1 MGNEESSLRE
11 WRRMQALHLRE
22 LGWRQGD
29 IAAALG
35 VTKGAVSQWLS
46 AARVGGPEALRA
58 QPQRGGPAR
67 LVPEQKRLIPDFLGH
82 GAEAYGFRG
91 EVWTCRRIAKVLVQ
105 EFGVS
110 YRRSQVSRLLKELEW
125 TPQVPLTRAH
135 QRDEQ
140 AIKRWRVEVWPE
152 IKRRAQKERR
162 TVVFVDESG
171 FYLLPGVVRTYA
183 PKGLTPILKEWQT
196 RDHLS
201 GMAGVTPQGK
211 VYSLVRQES
220 LNGLHTVVFLTHLG
234 CVAGQRLLVI
244 WDGSPIHRS
253 TEVKEFLAEGATRR
267 IHVEALPPY
276 APDLNPVEWMW
287 NHLKDVEMR
296 NLACLDLEQ
305 LHMEFHLA
313 LGRTRQRPGLL
324 RSFFAGAGL
333 TL

>member
-1 MGNEESSLRE
+1 
-11 WRRMQALHLRE
+11 MQALHLRE

-46 AARVGGPEALRA
+46 AARLGGPEALRA
-58 QPQRGGPAR
+58 RPHPGGPAR

-91 EVWTCRRIAKVLVQ
+91 EVWTCRRIAKVVVQ

-110 YRRSQVSRLLKELEW
+110 YSRSQISRLLKELEW
-125 TPQVPLTRAH
+125 TPQVPLTRAL

-140 AIKRWRVEVWPE
+140 AIERWRVEVWPE
-152 IKRRAQKERR
+152 IKQRAQKERR

-183 PKGLTPILKEWQT
+183 PKGLTPIVKEWQT

-201 GMAGVTPQGK
+201 VMAGLTPQGK
-211 VYSLVRQES
+211 IYSLVRQES

-234 CVAGQRLLVI
+234 CVAGQRLLLI
-244 WDGSPIHRS
+244 WDGSPIHRR

-287 NHLKDVEMR
+287 NHLKEVEMR

-305 LHMEFHLA
+305 LHMELHLA

>member
-1 MGNEESSLRE
+1 
-11 WRRMQALHLRE
+11 MQALHLSQQ
-22 LGWRQGD
+22 GWRQSD
-29 IAAALG
+29 IAAALD

-46 AARVGGPEALRA
+46 AARLGGPEALRS
-58 QPQRGGPAR
+58 QPHRGGPAR
-67 LVPEQKRLIPDFLGH
+67 LVPAQKRLIPDFLGH

-105 EFGVS
+105 EFDVS
-110 YRRSQVSRLLKELEW
+110 YSRSQISRLLKELAW
-125 TPQVPLTRAH
+125 TPQVPLTQAL

-140 AIKRWRVEVWPE
+140 AIQRWRVKVWSE
-152 IKRRAQKERR
+152 IKQRAQKERR

-201 GMAGVTPQGK
+201 VMAGVTPEGK

-220 LNGLHTVVFLTHLG
+220 LNGLHTVAFLAHLL
-234 CVAGQRLLVI
+234 CMAGPRLLVI
-244 WDGSPIHRS
+244 WDGSPIHRR
-253 TEVKEFLAEGATRR
+253 TEVKEFLTEEVGRR
-267 IHVEALPPY
+267 VPIEALPSY
-276 APDLNPVEWMW
+276 APDLNPTEWMW
-287 NHLKDVEMR
+287 NHLKNVEMR

-313 LGRTRQRPGLL
+313 LGRIRQRPSLI

>member
-1 MGNEESSLRE
+1 
-11 WRRMQALHLRE
+11 MQALHLSE
-22 LGWRQGD
+22 QGWRQCD

-35 VTKGAVSQWLS
+35 VTNGAVSQWLS
-46 AARVGGPEALRA
+46 TARLGGPQALRS
-58 QPQRGGPAR
+58 QPHRGGPAR
-67 LVPEQKRLIPDFLGH
+67 LTPPQKRLIPDFLGH

-105 EFGVS
+105 EFSVS
-110 YRRSQVSRLLKELEW
+110 YSRSQVSRLLKELAW
-125 TPQVPLTRAH
+125 TPQVPLTQAL

-140 AIKRWRVEVWPE
+140 AINRWRAEVWPE
-152 IKRRAQKERR
+152 IKQRAQKERR

-201 GMAGVTPQGK
+201 VMAGVTPQGK

-220 LNGLHTVVFLTHLG
+220 LNGLHTVAFLTHLL
-234 CVAGQRLLVI
+234 CMAGPRLLVI
-244 WDGSPIHRS
+244 WDGSPIHRR
-253 TEVKEFLAEGATRR
+253 TEVKEFLTEGVGRR
-267 IHVEALPPY
+267 IHMEALPPY
-276 APDLNPVEWMW
+276 APDLNPTEWMW
-287 NHLKDVEMR
+287 SHLKNVEMR

-313 LGRTRQRPGLL
+313 LGRIRQRPPLI

>member
-1 MGNEESSLRE
+1 MIIRPYRQTD
-11 WRRMQALHLRE
+11 RRVRF
-22 LGWRQGD
+22 
-29 IAAALG
+29 
-35 VTKGAVSQWLS
+35 
-46 AARVGGPEALRA
+46 
-58 QPQRGGPAR
+58 RGS
-67 LVPEQKRLIPDFLGH
+67 
-82 GAEAYGFRG
+82 RG
-91 EVWTCRRIAKVLVQ
+91 EVWTCRRIAKVVVQ

-110 YRRSQVSRLLKELEW
+110 YSRSQISRLLKELEW
-125 TPQVPLTRAH
+125 TPQVPLTRAL

-140 AIKRWRVEVWPE
+140 AIERWRVEVWPE
-152 IKRRAQKERR
+152 IKQRAQKERR

-183 PKGLTPILKEWQT
+183 PKGLTPIVKEWQT

-201 GMAGVTPQGK
+201 VMAGLTPQGK

-234 CVAGQRLLVI
+234 CVAGQRLLLI
-244 WDGSPIHRS
+244 WDGSPIHRR

-287 NHLKDVEMR
+287 NHLKEVEMR

-305 LHMEFHLA
+305 LHMELHLA

>member
-1 MGNEESSLRE
+1 
-11 WRRMQALHLRE
+11 MQALHLRE

-46 AARVGGPEALRA
+46 AARLGGPEALRA
-58 QPQRGGPAR
+58 RPHPGGPAR

-91 EVWTCRRIAKVLVQ
+91 EVWTCRRIAKVVVQ

-110 YRRSQVSRLLKELEW
+110 YSRSQISRLLKELEW
-125 TPQVPLTRAH
+125 TPQVPLTRAL

-140 AIKRWRVEVWPE
+140 AIERWRVEVWPE
-152 IKRRAQKERR
+152 IKQRAQKERR

-183 PKGLTPILKEWQT
+183 PKGLTPIVKEWQT

-201 GMAGVTPQGK
+201 VMAGLTPQGK

-244 WDGSPIHRS
+244 WDGSPIHRR

-287 NHLKDVEMR
+287 NHLKEVEMR

-305 LHMEFHLA
+305 LHMELHLA